1 MNTKKLKFLCAALL
15 SINLMQSPV
24 QATIL
29 NDNQTF
35 YPNIAQGTGVAVI
48 LYVGYNYLIRQEYLV
63 KNKFPVAQAWYDAL
77 AQKYPAAHLDQ
88 KQFVQKPKLSLI
100 PDALADFAK
109 SCNWSSNHDYI
120 YFKDTDLGTITTLYQ
135 KVLDGYPLHPKEQL
149 TLASKEFMILHEAGH
164 IEHDDAKDIMITI
177 FGLLFLTH
185 GTQLENAMK
194 KETPEDYNLIEIDLS
209 KYNIDY
215 TIKKLT
221 IPGIMTIP
229 QAVAFMTGLI
239 AMLRYQESRA
249 DKFAYTMAD
258 DNTLKGAIT
267 IFEDEDNDKLYDLE
281 NKKMTPFI
289 KTDSTIGNVIQ
300 TVVGPVEFIASVLV
314 QQFFLLVKSM
324 PESRWVFDFTQNQ
337 VHQGPSV
344 RAQAIKDELARREH
358 NQQN

>member
-1 MNTKKLKFLCAALL
+1 MNIKKLKFLCAALL
-15 SINLMQSPV
+15 GINLMQSPV

-29 NDNQTF
+29 NDNTTY
-35 YPNIAQGTGVAVI
+35 YPNIAQGAGVAVA

-63 KNKFPVAQAWYDAL
+63 ANKFPVAQAWYDAL

-88 KQFVQKPKLSLI
+88 KQFVQKPKHSLI
-100 PDALADFAK
+100 PNQLADFAK
-109 SCNWSSNHDYI
+109 SCSWSSNHDYI
-120 YFKDTDLGTITTLYQ
+120 YFEDTTLAGITFLYQ
-135 KVLDGYPLHPKEQL
+135 KVLDGYPLNEKEQL
-149 TLASKEFMILHEAGH
+149 ILASLEFVLLHEAGH

-185 GTQLENAMK
+185 GTQLESAIK
-194 KETPEDYNLIEIDLS
+194 KEAPEDFALINQWPLKSE
-209 KYNIDY
+209 
-215 TIKKLT
+215 TT
-221 IPGIMTIP
+221 IPGVLALPEAAT
-229 QAVAFMTGLI
+229 FMAGLI

-249 DKFAYTMAD
+249 DKFAYTIAD
-258 DNTLKGAIT
+258 NNALKGAIT
-267 IFEDEDNDKLYDLE
+267 IFEDEDTDKLYDLE

-314 QQFFLLVKSM
+314 QQFFLLVKST
-324 PESRWVFDFTQNQ
+324 PESRWIFDFIQNP
-337 VHQGPSV
+337 VHPGPSV